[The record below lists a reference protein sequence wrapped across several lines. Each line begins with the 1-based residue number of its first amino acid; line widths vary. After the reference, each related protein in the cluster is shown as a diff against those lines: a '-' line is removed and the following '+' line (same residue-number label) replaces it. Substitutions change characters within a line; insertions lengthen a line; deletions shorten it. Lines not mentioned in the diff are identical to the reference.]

1 MSVDVLCF
9 WIIFWTVPQKCQ
21 LKNLG
26 HLHKMKMVR
35 KKKLLFANPGQKIQ
49 NADWHAIIKK
59 DLKKNSSHF
68 VI

>member
-1 MSVDVLCF
+1 
-9 WIIFWTVPQKCQ
+9 
-21 LKNLG
+21 
-26 HLHKMKMVR
+26 MVR